1 MSLARSSSL
10 LAKTNPIPFIPLTLP
25 KPNQTKPN
33 QWGLIYTFAELVQN
47 PTYALLT
54 KPFAKSVP
62 EIERLYQSLSAP
74 QVEGAGGGLEGL
86 MGGGSSN

>member
-1 MSLARSSSL
+1 
-10 LAKTNPIPFIPLTLP
+10 
-25 KPNQTKPN
+25 
-33 QWGLIYTFAELVQN
+33 VQN

-74 QVEGAGGGLEGL
+74 QVEGGGLEGL
-86 MGGGSSN
+86 MGGSSN